1 MEYIIIAFL
10 VILVGFAFFIYK
22 KLDQSKE
29 SDEFSSKYAV
39 LAEKL
44 DSLANKTES
53 FRENLNKSQ
62 IDLSDK
68 LTQKQNTSEKEIK
81 SDLGK
86 LNASLAVIVTAQK
99 ELNEL
104 KTSVIDF
111 KNLFNNQTTRGR
123 LGNDSLKAIVSDVL
137 NRRYYKM
144 EHTLTNG
151 KRVDC
156 FLFLGEPHECVP
168 IDSKFAWENYTKF
181 VNEKDEQLK
190 KTHSKNFADDINK
203 HIKDISEKYI
213 IDKETAPFALM
224 YVASEGVYQAIMNS
238 DKEFTKLAREKNVVI
253 VSPNT
258 IFGFLKTYRLFI
270 DNKEM
275 SEKADIIQKEFA
287 KIYEEITVFAERFSA
302 IDKRNNQ
309 LSEDFRKLQISI
321 DKISRRSER
330 VKDLEFEN
338 SLGEEKKIGNIK

>member
-10 VILVGFAFFIYK
+10 VILVGFAFLFIK
-22 KLDQSKE
+22 NLINQKNQMNLG
-29 SDEFSSKYAV
+29 SKYAV

-151 KRVDC
+151 KR
-156 FLFLGEPHECVP
+156 
-168 IDSKFAWENYTKF
+168 S
-181 VNEKDEQLK
+181 
-190 KTHSKNFADDINK
+190 
-203 HIKDISEKYI
+203 
-213 IDKETAPFALM
+213 
-224 YVASEGVYQAIMNS
+224 
-238 DKEFTKLAREKNVVI
+238 
-253 VSPNT
+253 
-258 IFGFLKTYRLFI
+258 RLFFI
-270 DNKEM
+270 
-275 SEKADIIQKEFA
+275 
-287 KIYEEITVFAERFSA
+287 
-302 IDKRNNQ
+302 
-309 LSEDFRKLQISI
+309 FR
-321 DKISRRSER
+321 
-330 VKDLEFEN
+330 
-338 SLGEEKKIGNIK
+338 

>member
-1 MEYIIIAFL
+1 MENIIVVFL
-10 VILVGFAFFIYK
+10 LILIVFLFLIYK
-22 KLDQSKE
+22 KLDQVKNNDE
-29 SDEFSSKYAV
+29 SESKYAV
-39 LAEKL
+39 LSEKL
-44 DSLANKTES
+44 NTLSDKTES

-68 LTQKQNTSEKEIK
+68 LTNKQNDSEKEIK

-86 LNASLAVIVTAQK
+86 LNESLAVIVTAQK
-99 ELNEL
+99 ELNDL

-137 NRRYYKM
+137 NKRYYKM
-144 EHTLTNG
+144 EHTLSNG

-156 FLFLGEPHECVP
+156 FLLLGNPHECVP
-168 IDSKFAWENYTKF
+168 IDSKFAWENYTKL

-190 KTHSKNFADDINK
+190 KVHSKEFVDDINK

-213 IDKETAPFALM
+213 IEKETAPFALM

-238 DKEFTKLAREKNVVI
+238 DKEFTKLARKKNVVI

-275 SEKADIIQKEFA
+275 SEKADVIQKEFG
-287 KIYEEITVFAERFSA
+287 KIYEEIIRFAERFSA
-302 IDKRNNQ
+302 IDKRNTQ
-309 LSEDFRKLQISI
+309 LTEDFRKLQISVDQI
-321 DKISRRSER
+321 TRRSER
-330 VKDLEFEN
+330 VKNLEFEKK
-338 SLGEEKKIGNIK
+338 LGIDE

>member
-1 MEYIIIAFL
+1 MENIIVVFL
-10 VILVGFAFFIYK
+10 LILIVFLFLIYK
-22 KLDQSKE
+22 KLDQVKNNDE
-29 SDEFSSKYAV
+29 SESKYAV
-39 LAEKL
+39 LSEKL
-44 DSLANKTES
+44 NTLTDKTES

-68 LTQKQNTSEKEIK
+68 LTNKQNDSEKEIK

-86 LNASLAVIVTAQK
+86 LNESLAVIVTAQK
-99 ELNEL
+99 ELNDL

-137 NRRYYKM
+137 NKRYYKM
-144 EHTLTNG
+144 EHTLSNG

-156 FLFLGEPHECVP
+156 FLLLGNPHECVP
-168 IDSKFAWENYTKF
+168 IDSKFAWENYTKL

-190 KTHSKNFADDINK
+190 KVHSKEFVDDINK

-213 IDKETAPFALM
+213 IEKETAPFALM

-238 DKEFTKLAREKNVVI
+238 DKEFTKLARKKNVVI

-275 SEKADIIQKEFA
+275 SEKADVIQKEFG
-287 KIYEEITVFAERFSA
+287 KIYEEIIRFAERFSA
-302 IDKRNNQ
+302 IDKRNTQ
-309 LSEDFRKLQISI
+309 LTEDFRKLQISVDQI
-321 DKISRRSER
+321 TRRSER
-330 VKDLEFEN
+330 VKNLEFEKK
-338 SLGEEKKIGNIK
+338 LGIDE

>member
-1 MEYIIIAFL
+1 MENIIVVFL
-10 VILVGFAFFIYK
+10 LILIVFLFLIYK
-22 KLDQSKE
+22 KLDQVKNNDE
-29 SDEFSSKYAV
+29 SESKYAV
-39 LAEKL
+39 LSEKL
-44 DSLANKTES
+44 NTLSDKTES

-68 LTQKQNTSEKEIK
+68 LTNKQNDSEKEIK

-86 LNASLAVIVTAQK
+86 LNESLAVIVTAQK
-99 ELNEL
+99 ELNDL

-137 NRRYYKM
+137 NKRYYKM
-144 EHTLTNG
+144 EHTLSNG

-156 FLFLGEPHECVP
+156 FLLLGNPHECVP
-168 IDSKFAWENYTKF
+168 IDSKFAWENYTKL

-190 KTHSKNFADDINK
+190 KVHSKEFVDDINK

-213 IDKETAPFALM
+213 IEKETAPFALM

-238 DKEFTKLAREKNVVI
+238 DKEFKKLARKKNVVI

-275 SEKADIIQKEFA
+275 SEKADVIQKEFG
-287 KIYEEITVFAERFSA
+287 KIYEEIIRFAERFSA
-302 IDKRNNQ
+302 IDKRNTQ
-309 LSEDFRKLQISI
+309 LTEDFRKLQISVDQI
-321 DKISRRSER
+321 TRRSER
-330 VKDLEFEN
+330 VKNLEFEKK
-338 SLGEEKKIGNIK
+338 LGIDE

>member
-1 MEYIIIAFL
+1 
-10 VILVGFAFFIYK
+10 
-22 KLDQSKE
+22 
-29 SDEFSSKYAV
+29 
-39 LAEKL
+39 
-44 DSLANKTES
+44 
-53 FRENLNKSQ
+53 
-62 IDLSDK
+62 
-68 LTQKQNTSEKEIK
+68 
-81 SDLGK
+81 
-86 LNASLAVIVTAQK
+86 
-99 ELNEL
+99 
-104 KTSVIDF
+104 
-111 KNLFNNQTTRGR
+111 
-123 LGNDSLKAIVSDVL
+123 
-137 NRRYYKM
+137 M
-144 EHTLTNG
+144 EHTLSNG

-168 IDSKFAWENYTKF
+168 IDSKFAWENYTKL

-190 KTHSKNFADDINK
+190 KNHSRNFVDDINK

-238 DKEFTKLAREKNVVI
+238 DKEFTKLARDKNVVI

-287 KIYEEITVFAERFSA
+287 KIYDEITVFADRFSA

-330 VKDLEFEN
+330 VKDLEFDS
-338 SLGEEKKIGNIK
+338 SLSETKKIGNK

>member
-123 LGNDSLKAIVSDVL
+123 LGNDS
-137 NRRYYKM
+137 
-144 EHTLTNG
+144 
-151 KRVDC
+151 
-156 FLFLGEPHECVP
+156 
-168 IDSKFAWENYTKF
+168 
-181 VNEKDEQLK
+181 
-190 KTHSKNFADDINK
+190 
-203 HIKDISEKYI
+203 
-213 IDKETAPFALM
+213 
-224 YVASEGVYQAIMNS
+224 
-238 DKEFTKLAREKNVVI
+238 
-253 VSPNT
+253 
-258 IFGFLKTYRLFI
+258 
-270 DNKEM
+270 
-275 SEKADIIQKEFA
+275 
-287 KIYEEITVFAERFSA
+287 
-302 IDKRNNQ
+302 
-309 LSEDFRKLQISI
+309 
-321 DKISRRSER
+321 
-330 VKDLEFEN
+330 
-338 SLGEEKKIGNIK
+338 

>member
-1 MEYIIIAFL
+1 MENIIVVFL
-10 VILVGFAFFIYK
+10 LILIVFLFLIYK
-22 KLDQSKE
+22 KLDQVKNNDE
-29 SDEFSSKYAV
+29 SESKYAV
-39 LAEKL
+39 LSEKL
-44 DSLANKTES
+44 NTLSDKTES

-68 LTQKQNTSEKEIK
+68 LTNKQNDSEKEIK
-81 SDLGK
+81 SDLSK
-86 LNASLAVIVTAQK
+86 LNESLAVIVTAQK

-137 NRRYYKM
+137 NKRYYKM
-144 EHTLTNG
+144 EHTLSNG

-168 IDSKFAWENYTKF
+168 IDSKFAWENYTKL

-190 KTHSKNFADDINK
+190 KIHSKNFIDDINK
-203 HIKDISEKYI
+203 HIKDISDKYI
-213 IDKETAPFALM
+213 IEKETAPFALM

-275 SEKADIIQKEFA
+275 SEKADVIQKEFG
-287 KIYEEITVFAERFSA
+287 KIYEEIIRFAERFAA
-302 IDKRNNQ
+302 IDKRNTQ
-309 LSEDFRKLQISI
+309 LTEDFRKLQISVDQI
-321 DKISRRSER
+321 TRRSER
-330 VKDLEFEN
+330 VKNLEFEKK
-338 SLGEEKKIGNIK
+338 LGIDK